1 MSKLIDQANET
12 LELIKDNE
20 LKLDELRGLV

>member
-1 MSKLIDQANET
+1 MSKLIDKATDT
-12 LELIKDNE
+12 LELIKDDQ

>member
-1 MSKLIDQANET
+1 MSKLIDQANEA
-12 LELIKDNE
+12 LELIKNNE